1 MPKPPPS
8 PPSSDIDGVSQSRIA
23 PNDPRRWDA
32 RAQAQLEAET
42 RESVGRPDADG
53 SVAPP
58 RRGTPDTADIAPG
71 GDPGF
76 ADGN

>member
-8 PPSSDIDGVSQSRIA
+8 PPSSDIGGVTQSRIA
-23 PNDPRRWDA
+23 PNDPRRWDQ

-42 RESVGRPDADG
+42 HELVGRPDADG
-53 SVAPP
+53 PVAPP
-58 RRGTPDTADIAPG
+58 KRGRDLAPG